1 MGLFDGLLKTVV
13 NTVVALP
20 VAVVADVITL
30 GGELT
35 DKRGRTHT
43 GDAIKGIENG
53 LKEMSED

>member
-1 MGLFDGLLKTVV
+1 MGLFDGLLKVAV

-20 VAVVADVITL
+20 VALVADVVTL

-43 GDAIKGIENG
+43 GDAIKGIERG